1 MVHCWIFGLKWKS
14 KSKFHNLSW
23 NNIVVS
29 FQKKK
34 KWLHHGHKA
43 SYLFYFVFLATCE
56 ALGFQRVDYENICS
70 KAENLPGLQLESQ
83 KNLWRLFRHDL
94 RQLT

>member
-14 KSKFHNLSW
+14 KSKFHG
-23 NNIVVS
+23 NNIVAS

-34 KWLHHGHKA
+34 KALHHGHKA

-70 KAENLPGLQLESQ
+70 KAEICRASS
-83 KNLWRLFRHDL
+83 WRARKTVEAF
-94 RQLT
+94 QA